1 MQLILQVN
9 VTYHHTSVTLYIYYT
24 HTQTQ
29 WNIQNAA
36 ANALCQHQGIR
47 ARVSRIFRLN
57 FGQVRLSRTFYLT
70 LTRARI

>member
-36 ANALCQHQGIR
+36 ANALCQHQGIP
-47 ARVSRIFRLN
+47 ARVSQMFCLN
-57 FGQVRLSRTFYLT
+57 FDQIRFPRTFYLT